1 MHADYIFRISSEI
14 LHFDI
19 SLRSTD
25 EKIEW
30 FFKQLVSEIWHELFC
45 IGSINNNIT
54 MGKGKQ
60 GQAKNMKKLQKSV

>member
-1 MHADYIFRISSEI
+1 MSG
-14 LHFDI
+14 
-19 SLRSTD
+19 
-25 EKIEW
+25 
-30 FFKQLVSEIWHELFC
+30 IWHELFC